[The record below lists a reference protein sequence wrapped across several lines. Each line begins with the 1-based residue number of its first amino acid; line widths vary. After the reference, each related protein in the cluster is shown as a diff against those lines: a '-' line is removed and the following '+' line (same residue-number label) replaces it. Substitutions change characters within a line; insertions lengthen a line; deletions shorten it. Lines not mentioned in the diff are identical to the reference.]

1 MLADS
6 VEAAF
11 KSIKKPTP
19 AKTQE
24 LVEEVVN
31 GIYNER
37 QLDQR
42 GLDLDDMEKIIEAFT
57 RVLMSMNQQR
67 IEYPKE
73 ATEKVVSISGDS
85 DPKQNTEEDRRE
97 QNN

>member
-11 KSIKKPTP
+11 KSINKPTP

-37 QLDQR
+37 QLDQS
-42 GLDLDDMEKIIEAFT
+42 GLDLDDLEKIIEAFT

-73 ATEKVVSISGDS
+73 TTEKVVSISGDS
-85 DPKQNTEEDRRE
+85 DSKQHTEEDRKE
-97 QNN
+97 QIN

>member
-1 MLADS
+1 S
-6 VEAAF
+6 
-11 KSIKKPTP
+11 
-19 AKTQE
+19 
-24 LVEEVVN
+24 
-31 GIYNER
+31 
-37 QLDQR
+37 
-42 GLDLDDMEKIIEAFT
+42 GLDLDDLEKIIEAFT

-85 DPKQNTEEDRRE
+85 DQKQNTEEDRRE